1 VDLPRLLLTTF
12 ESVPGPTEAARR
24 TLAWLAATEGRFE
37 TVVLSL
43 KNPERPHVER
53 LHGARVLR
61 VPVGNGDLASRHEA
75 FERAVRR
82 QVASDGF
89 DLAHFMDPFSG
100 RALCATRAA
109 HGAALLYDPAG
120 LPSRELA
127 VADPAWE
134 ANRRGRLRIR
144 RSEIA
149 CAIRAD
155 AVAAATPS
163 LADHVLS
170 LGLDPERV
178 HLVPQPATLLP
189 EAAPPDGSHV
199 RMLFPGTLLPHD
211 GLDTA
216 LEALAL
222 LGKGMD
228 ASVCTCAHVA
238 TPEQPL
244 RARAQAL
251 GTPDRVTSSAGFP
264 SPAPGTVDVAVFPL
278 APAEHN
284 LGAGGL
290 VPSLADALARG
301 LPVLAAD
308 LPLLRGMLPDS
319 AALFHRPGDA
329 RALAGHV
336 TRIAREPSL
345 RTRLAR
351 GARAFAAAQHA
362 PEVSAQR
369 LLALYARL
377 LSRR

>member
-1 VDLPRLLLTTF
+1 VNLPRLLLTTF
-12 ESVPGPTEAARR
+12 ESVPGPSEASRR
-24 TLAWLAATEGRFE
+24 ALAWLAAAEGRFE

-43 KNPERPHVER
+43 KTPERSHVER

-61 VPVGNGDLASRHEA
+61 VPVGSGDLASRHEA

-89 DLAHFMDPFSG
+89 ELAHFMDPFSG
-100 RALCATRAA
+100 RALCDTRAA
-109 HGAALLYDPAG
+109 HGAALLYDPAS

-127 VADPAWE
+127 VADPAWA

-144 RSEIA
+144 RWEIA
-149 CAIRAD
+149 CAVRAD
-155 AVAAATPS
+155 AVAAATTS

-170 LGLDPERV
+170 LGVDPDRV
-178 HLVPQPATLLP
+178 HLVPQPATPLP
-189 EAAPPDGSHV
+189 EAAAADGGHV
-199 RMLFPGTLLPHD
+199 RLLFPGTLLPHD

-216 LEALAL
+216 LSALGL
-222 LGKGMD
+222 LGPG
-228 ASVCTCAHVA
+228 AEVSVCVCAP
-238 TPEQPL
+238 TPAPEPAL

-251 GTPDRVTSSAGFP
+251 GAPDRVTASAGFP

-308 LPLLRGMLPDS
+308 LPLLRGMLPES

-336 TRIAREPSL
+336 TRILREPAL
-345 RTRLAR
+345 RARLAR
-351 GARAFAAAQHA
+351 GARAVAAAQHA
-362 PEVSAQR
+362 PQVASQR

-377 LSRR
+377 LSRT